1 MKFSSLS
8 FLICFMIALMGCNSN
23 KIYDEPSDKY
33 PFDKKM
39 KTVLGEKL
47 EVVNSLNRAEV
58 QLAYVELPANS
69 IKTKNIIDLLE
80 KDGWIFKGR
89 GISVDTY
96 CLGSKNSINIAS
108 PISFNATD
116 FKGNKVRVTK
126 TDVDIISYSYNK
138 WGEELCE

>member
-1 MKFSSLS
+1 
-8 FLICFMIALMGCNSN
+8 MGCSNN
-23 KIYDEPSDKY
+23 KIHDEPADKY
-33 PFDKKM
+33 PFDEKM
-39 KTVLGEKL
+39 KTVLGENL

-69 IKTKNIIDLLE
+69 IKTKKIIKLLGD
-80 KDGWIFKGR
+80 DGWILKGS
-89 GISVDTY
+89 GVSVDTY
-96 CLGSKNSINIAS
+96 CLDTKNSINIAS

-138 WGEELCE
+138 WGDELCE

>member
-1 MKFSSLS
+1 MKIRSLS
-8 FLICFMIALMGCNSN
+8 FCICIIITLMGCCNN
-23 KIYDEPSDKY
+23 KIHDEPSDKY
-33 PFDKKM
+33 PFDEKM
-39 KTVLGEKL
+39 KTVLGENL

-69 IKTKNIIDLLE
+69 IKTKKIIKLLGD
-80 KDGWIFKGR
+80 DGWILKGS
-89 GISVDTY
+89 GVSVDTY
-96 CLGSKNSINIAS
+96 CLDTKNSINIAS

-138 WGEELCE
+138 WGDELCE

>member
-1 MKFSSLS
+1 
-8 FLICFMIALMGCNSN
+8 MGCSNN
-23 KIYDEPSDKY
+23 KIHDEPSDKY
-33 PFDKKM
+33 PFDEKM
-39 KTVLGEKL
+39 KTVLGENL

-69 IKTKNIIDLLE
+69 IKTKKIIKLLGD
-80 KDGWIFKGR
+80 DGWILKGS
-89 GISVDTY
+89 GVSVDTY
-96 CLGSKNSINIAS
+96 CLDTKNSINIAS

-138 WGEELCE
+138 WGDELCE

>member
-1 MKFSSLS
+1 MKIRGLS
-8 FLICFMIALMGCNSN
+8 FCICIIITLMGCSNN
-23 KIYDEPSDKY
+23 KIHDEPSDKY
-33 PFDKKM
+33 PFDEKM
-39 KTVLGEKL
+39 KTVLGENL

-69 IKTKNIIDLLE
+69 IKTKKIIKLLGD
-80 KDGWIFKGR
+80 DGWILKGS
-89 GISVDTY
+89 GVSVDTY
-96 CLGSKNSINIAS
+96 CLDTKNSINIAS

-138 WGEELCE
+138 WGDELCE